1 MDFVYN
7 SLVRVSPLNKLHQK
21 TVNKECLSLTI
32 LLPKVNTESYNVIQ
46 LSILLKVFRE
56 NASDHSN
63 ESY

>member
-32 LLPKVNTESYNVIQ
+32 SLPKVNTESYNVI